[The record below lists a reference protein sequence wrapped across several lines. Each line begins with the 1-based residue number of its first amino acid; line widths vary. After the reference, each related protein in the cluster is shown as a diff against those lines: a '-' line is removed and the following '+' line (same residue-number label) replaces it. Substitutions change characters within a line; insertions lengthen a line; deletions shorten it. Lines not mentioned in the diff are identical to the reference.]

1 MLMRQF
7 LTNHRCYER
16 TKARKAAL
24 NGTGQQSAGSST
36 VTPGPDPDHNNDNDN
51 DESGSGSDVSLSD
64 LDDN

>member
-36 VTPGPDPDHNNDNDN
+36 ATPGPDPDHDDDDD

-64 LDDN
+64 LNDN